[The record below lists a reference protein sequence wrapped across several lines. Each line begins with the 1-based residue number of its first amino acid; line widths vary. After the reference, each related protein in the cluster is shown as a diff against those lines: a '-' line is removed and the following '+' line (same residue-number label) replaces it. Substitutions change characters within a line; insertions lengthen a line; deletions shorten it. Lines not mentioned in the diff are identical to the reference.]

1 MVHKLAFILE
11 NESYACVKW
20 NLFPHVN
27 SIMEVESM
35 SMIKDEVYN
44 IYISKIV
51 ASGQITFDH
60 ILLFRKGISH
70 NCPSER
76 VVQSEN

>member
-1 MVHKLAFILE
+1 
-11 NESYACVKW
+11 
-20 NLFPHVN
+20 
-27 SIMEVESM
+27 MEVESM